1 MWYFKT
7 MITEEGI
14 IENVHGSKA
23 TIQLK
28 RSAACAHCESH
39 GTCEVADEKNMHV
52 VLTNELHARAGD
64 RVEIGL
70 PSHSL
75 LKLSL
80 VVYFL
85 PVVAL
90 VVGAGLGNAWG
101 PFFQATP
108 TSGAIVGGGV
118 GLLGTYFLMKW
129 VNHGA
134 KKRMEY
140 RPRMTRIIRTEP
152 LQPDD
157 NKSGRTEDTFS
168 THSMPAPRSDRG

>member
-1 MWYFKT
+1 

-14 IENVHGSKA
+14 IENVYKDRA
-23 TIQLK
+23 VVLLK

-52 VLTNELHARAGD
+52 VLANDLHARAGD
-64 RVEIGL
+64 HVEIGL

-90 VVGAGLGNAWG
+90 VVGACLGNAWG
-101 PFFQATP
+101 PSFQSTP
-108 TSGAIVGGGV
+108 TSGAIVGGGI

-129 VNHGA
+129 VNRGA
-134 KKRMEY
+134 GKRMEY

-157 NKSGRTEDTFS
+157 SKSDRIEDTFS
-168 THSMPAPRSDRG
+168 THSTPALPSDRG